1 MNVVYKFIM
10 ENPIEMDL
18 GGTHILGN
26 LHMIAVCCFSAL
38 YQRRL
43 PTTQGDSRNCD
54 DKVSVASP
62 SAAGFEFCSGI
73 PKEKK
78 NLY

>member
-1 MNVVYKFIM
+1 
-10 ENPIEMDL
+10 
-18 GGTHILGN
+18 
-26 LHMIAVCCFSAL
+26 MIAVCCFSAL

-62 SAAGFEFCSGI
+62 SAAGFEFCLGDTKR
-73 PKEKK
+73 KEE
-78 NLY
+78 LVLI